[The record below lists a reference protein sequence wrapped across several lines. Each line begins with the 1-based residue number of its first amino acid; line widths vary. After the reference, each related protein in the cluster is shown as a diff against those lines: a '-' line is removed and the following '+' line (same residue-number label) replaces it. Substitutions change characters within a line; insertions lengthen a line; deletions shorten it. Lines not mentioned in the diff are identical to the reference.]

1 MTPSPVTVG
10 PDLPLAEVAQRLLQ
24 TRYGGFPVVDGEG
37 RLLGLVQV
45 EDLLPR
51 PENIPFSDVEAYQL
65 FGEWVD
71 AHLLEKIYQRYQ
83 QHAVQAVMR
92 RDVPWVSPEDPLG
105 KALEILVQTEI
116 RRLPVVEGERVVG
129 ILTRS
134 DFLKLFLRGES

>member
-1 MTPSPVTVG
+1 MTPDPVTVG
-10 PDLPLAEVAQRLLQ
+10 PDFSLAEVAQRMLQ
-24 TRYGGFPVVDGEG
+24 TRYGGFPVVDEEG

-71 AHLLEKIYQRYQ
+71 ENFLEGIYQRYQ
-83 QHAVQAVMR
+83 KHAVQAVMR
-92 RDVPWVSPEDPLG
+92 KDVPKVGPEDPLG
-105 KALEILVQTEI
+105 KALGILVQAEI
-116 RRLPVVEGERVVG
+116 RHLPVVEGERVVG